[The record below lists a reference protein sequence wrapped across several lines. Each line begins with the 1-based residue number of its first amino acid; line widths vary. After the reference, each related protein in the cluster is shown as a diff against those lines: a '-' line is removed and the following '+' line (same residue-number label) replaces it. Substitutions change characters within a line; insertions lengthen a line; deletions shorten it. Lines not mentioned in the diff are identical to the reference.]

1 MIRNNEELR
10 VLLAQFLG
18 YDEETNLSELL
29 NVLER
34 NYGIKIYKLETV
46 SEEGLK
52 KAIQRQKLQQENLS
66 AKNFDEQK
74 CKTESLK

>member
-18 YDEETNLSELL
+18 CDEKTNLSELL
-29 NVLER
+29 NVLEK

-52 KAIQRQKLQQENLS
+52 KAIQRQKLQQKNLS
-66 AKNFDEQK
+66 EK
-74 CKTESLK
+74 L

>member
-1 MIRNNEELR
+1 MIKNNEELR

-18 YDEETNLSELL
+18 YDEKTNLSELL
-29 NVLER
+29 SVLEK

-52 KAIQRQKLQQENLS
+52 KAIQRQKLQQKNLS
-66 AKNFDEQK
+66 EKTLMSKNVK
-74 CKTESLK
+74 PNP

>member
-18 YDEETNLSELL
+18 YDEKTNLSELL
-29 NVLER
+29 NVLEK

-52 KAIQRQKLQQENLS
+52 KAIQRQKLQQKNLS
-66 AKNFDEQK
+66 EKTLMSKNVK
-74 CKTESLK
+74 PNP

>member
-18 YDEETNLSELL
+18 YDEKTNLSELL
-29 NVLER
+29 NVLEK

-52 KAIQRQKLQQENLS
+52 KSIQRQKLQQKNLS
-66 AKNFDEQK
+66 EKTLMSKNVK
-74 CKTESLK
+74 PNP

>member
-10 VLLAQFLG
+10 VILARFLG
-18 YDEETNLSELL
+18 YDEKTNLSELL
-29 NVLER
+29 NVLEK

-52 KAIQRQKLQQENLS
+52 NAIQRQKLQQKNLVD
-66 AKNFDEQK
+66 KP
-74 CKTESLK
+74 